1 MIGAPNLCKQ
11 QKLLVQA
18 TESRNS
24 CAAVTTSKGVGR
36 ARCYDDSHS
45 IGGKTSKR
53 IAKIA
58 SERPHDNWCYMTIPH
73 HQVVNIA

>member
-11 QKLLVQA
+11 QKLLVHA

-36 ARCYDDSHS
+36 ARCYDDGHS
-45 IGGKTSKR
+45 IGGKASK
-53 IAKIA
+53 KDCKDCFGKT
-58 SERPHDNWCYMTIPH
+58 P
-73 HQVVNIA
+73 